1 MLASLRSSR
10 LFAAVA
16 ILAWAGSVQ
25 ANGITVRI
33 TEAMSSSGTGGT
45 NDWFEITNYGS
56 TAVDI
61 TGWKMD
67 DSPFVFGSSVPLTPY
82 TAGLDP
88 AWTVLEPGESAVML
102 ESATAATAVP
112 AFQTFWNLGPA
123 PGNVRNPKF
132 ATYTGSGVGFSSGGD
147 GAVVFDASG
156 GIVAPAVTF
165 GAATTGSSFYW
176 SYDSAGRV
184 SANGAISVVGV
195 ADSYQTSGTA
205 TNIGSPGIAVLAT
218 PTVSRYWTANGT
230 SLGGTGSW
238 TTAGATWSANES
250 PVVATIWAD
259 QSLAVFGGTP
269 GTVTVD
275 AAVSPLG
282 LSFTADGTTLAAGT
296 GSITTARVEIGAGQT
311 ATIAARL
318 TGSTGLTQVGGTLVL
333 SGTAN
338 DYTGITSVAAGTLRA
353 GASEVIPD
361 GSRLSVSRYVTADL
375 SGYSETVNGI
385 AGLGTVV
392 LGNALTVNIAG
403 STDIVLDGFLRGTGD
418 LIIDS
423 AGTGAQRLD
432 ASTQTL
438 ADGAVKDYS
447 GATLVQRGTLKIHYD
462 GIPTQ
467 TSGLDVEAA
476 GSLRL
481 ESSGQTYGIG
491 PVGAPVTVN
500 IKGGTLGQG
509 VGDDV
514 TLTNP
519 VNVTADSM
527 FSILNSD
534 TPDPAN
540 PNTEEMILAGALTGT
555 AGRTITITAS
565 NTTPGADKGRVT
577 FASPLG
583 NTFAGTVSP
592 QVNAT
597 ARFTG
602 DYAGV
607 AVALDQG
614 RLDGSG
620 TVGAV
625 SGTGTISPAGDL
637 GPGIL
642 TATSITTSATTAFEF
657 DFNTPNAEPVWFSP
671 TASENG
677 VLRLTGATPLPN
689 ALGSGNVV
697 RLFLNVGQLTSTDT
711 FTGGFFT
718 TADSTAAIAG
728 GGYETY
734 VLGDGLGT
742 DYTHND
748 VNWYS
753 LASYN
758 TKEGGSLSTS
768 ITMTA
773 TSATFDGVTPTA
785 GYVMRASYAP
795 SADIVID
802 VPSGSLTQAQAG
814 YAAIA
819 VADSVTKTGA
829 GTVVFDAVNGYSG
842 PTRID
847 TGRLSLA
854 AAGSVAASPLV
865 AVAAGATFDVSA
877 KTGGYAVPAG
887 QTLAGSGTVDG
898 SVAIGTGATLSPGA
912 SPGTLTVTGN
922 ATFGSGGNYNWQ
934 VHDAAGAAGSTTGWD
949 LLSVGGG
956 LDIASTSGSPFN
968 INLWSLSG
976 VGPDV
981 NGSAVNWNSAQNGSW
996 KIASA
1001 VGGITGFAA
1010 DKFAVNTAATNGTAG
1025 FTNDPAG
1032 GSFAVVQDGN
1042 DLVLQF
1048 TAGGGPAP
1056 EPVRITGVY
1065 VKGSGWNADYQAR
1078 SPFSNVQG
1086 ATVGW
1091 ELPDGPAQLANASN
1105 VAWNNVNTITVEF
1118 DQPIAQPDA
1127 AALQLVRGTASGNQ
1141 TIVPTLDPTLLGDG
1155 SVAQW
1160 TLPAGFAALE
1170 RGKYVISI
1178 AADGITNIAGT
1189 TILDGDWITGVS
1201 TFAQGSGNGEAGGSF
1216 NFFFNSLVGDVNG
1229 DGVMN
1234 VSDLSTVRNALTSP
1248 LNTQLA
1254 ADSSNYRLDINGS
1267 NSLNSSDLSQT
1278 RAQLTSALGTQ
1289 LSSLPAVTAPA
1300 EGVAASGL
1308 TVTAVPEPGMIGL
1321 LSVGLAGLIA
1331 LRIARRFQPEKR

>member
-61 TGWKMD
+61 TGWRMD
-67 DSPFVFGSSVPLTPY
+67 DSPFVFASSVPLTPY
-82 TAGLDP
+82 TTGLDP

-112 AFQTFWNLGPA
+112 AFQLFWNLGPA
-123 PGNVRNPKF
+123 SGNVRNPKF
-132 ATYTGSGVGFSSGGD
+132 ATYTGSGVSFSSGGD

-156 GIVAPAVTF
+156 GIGAPAVTF

-269 GTVTVD
+269 GTVTVN

-423 AGTGAQRLD
+423 SGTGAQRLD

-519 VNVTADSM
+519 VNVTADST

-540 PNTEEMILAGALTGT
+540 PNTEEMILAGTLTGT

-577 FASPLG
+577 FASPSG
-583 NTFAGTVSP
+583 NTFTGTVSP

-625 SGTGTISPAGDL
+625 SGTGTISPEGDL

-689 ALGSGNVV
+689 ALGAGNVV
-697 RLFLNVGQLTSTDT
+697 RLFLGVATLAATDT

-773 TSATFDGVTPTA
+773 TSALFDNVTPTA
-785 GYVMRASYAP
+785 GYVMQAGYAP

-802 VPSGSLTQAQAG
+802 VPSGSQTQAQAG

-842 PTRID
+842 STTVSAGTLEVANPNAVASSAVTVASGATLAIASGV
-847 TGRLSLA
+847 TMKAPSVTLNGGTISA
-854 AAGSVAASPLV
+854 AAVTVGT
-865 AVAAGATFDVSA
+865 AAGIASLTIN
-877 KTGGYAVPAG
+877 
-887 QTLAGSGTVDG
+887 SGTVLG
-898 SVAIGTGATLSPGA
+898 SPAVLVGEGGLVELPSDARLSIGVASLEIPEGAAAKLDLGAGQLAIGPAGIP
-912 SPGTLTVTGN
+912 
-922 ATFGSGGNYNWQ
+922 
-934 VHDAAGAAGSTTGWD
+934 AAD
-949 LLSVGGG
+949 LR
-956 LDIASTSGSPFN
+956 
-968 INLWSLSG
+968 
-976 VGPDV
+976 
-981 NGSAVNWNSAQNGSW
+981 SA
-996 KIASA
+996 I
-1001 VGGITGFAA
+1001 ITGRNSGAW
-1010 DKFAVNTAATNGTAG
+1010 NGTAG
-1025 FTNDPAG
+1025 
-1032 GSFAVVQDGN
+1032 
-1042 DLVLQF
+1042 
-1048 TAGGGPAP
+1048 
-1056 EPVRITGVY
+1056 IT
-1065 VKGSGWNADYQAR
+1065 S
-1078 SPFSNVQG
+1078 
-1086 ATVGW
+1086 
-1091 ELPDGPAQLANASN
+1091 
-1105 VAWNNVNTITVEF
+1105 
-1118 DQPIAQPDA
+1118 DA
-1127 AALQLVRGTASGNQ
+1127 AAAS
-1141 TIVPTLDPTLLGDG
+1141 PTTRAVGYAVAGDG
-1155 SVAQW
+1155 SAKVSFAAQGDTNLDGLVNFTDIQAIINGGRYGQPGTTGVW
-1160 TLPAGFAALE
+1160 AVGDFNYDGLVNFTDIQALLNAGAYGQPSYFPAGPVGGLSF
-1170 RGKYVISI
+1170 G
-1178 AADGITNIAGT
+1178 
-1189 TILDGDWITGVS
+1189 GDEFS
-1201 TFAQGSGNGEAGGSF
+1201 SLGSGTIA
-1216 NFFFNSLVGDVNG
+1216 
-1229 DGVMN
+1229 
-1234 VSDLSTVRNALTSP
+1234 
-1248 LNTQLA
+1248 
-1254 ADSSNYRLDINGS
+1254 
-1267 NSLNSSDLSQT
+1267 
-1278 RAQLTSALGTQ
+1278 
-1289 LSSLPAVTAPA
+1289 
-1300 EGVAASGL
+1300 
-1308 TVTAVPEPGMIGL
+1308 AVPEPGTTGMLLAAAAAMFLGL
-1321 LSVGLAGLIA
+1321 
-1331 LRIARRFQPEKR
+1331 RRRQ